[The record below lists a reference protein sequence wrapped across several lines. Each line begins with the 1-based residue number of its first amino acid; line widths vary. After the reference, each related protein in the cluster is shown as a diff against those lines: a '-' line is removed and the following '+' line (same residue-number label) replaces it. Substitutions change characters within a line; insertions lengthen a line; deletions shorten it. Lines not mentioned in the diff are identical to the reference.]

1 MKAIID
7 TSSLLAFVRYYIPF
21 DENSNL
27 KEQIKNKIENDELI
41 IIDKVVEESKRI
53 KKGIILKSLNFIENS
68 KKIIPTETI
77 LPDATFFNQLKNNFC
92 NTELIK
98 LKGLNDTEF
107 EKEKNYFL
115 NSADAKLILYAL
127 KFKADNICI
136 VSEETLSNNDNKIF
150 KKIPFICNMVDIK
163 CCTLPEFLQDYF
175 KIKIIQI
182 I

>member
-7 TSSLLAFVRYYIPF
+7 TSSLLALVRYYVPF

-27 KEQIKNKIENDELI
+27 KEQIKNKIDNDELI

-53 KKGIILKSLNFIENS
+53 NKGIILKSLHFIENS
-68 KKIIPTETI
+68 KKIISTETI
-77 LPDATFFNQLKNNFC
+77 LPDATFFNLLKNNFC
-92 NTELIK
+92 NKELIK

-107 EKEKNYFL
+107 EKEKKDFL

-136 VSEETLSNNDNKIF
+136 VSEETISNNDNKVF
-150 KKIPFICNMVDIK
+150 KKIPFICKAVEIK
-163 CCTLPEFLQDYF
+163 CCTLPAFFQDYL
-175 KIKIIQI
+175 KIKIIQLT
-182 I
+182 